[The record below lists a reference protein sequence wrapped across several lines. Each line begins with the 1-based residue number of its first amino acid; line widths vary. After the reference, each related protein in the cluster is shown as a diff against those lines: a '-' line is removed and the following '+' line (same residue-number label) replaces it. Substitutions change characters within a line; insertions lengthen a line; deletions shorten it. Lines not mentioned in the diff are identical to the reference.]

1 MDMLTA
7 EQPPAT
13 SAGTVVDTGAES
25 YTVNRYTP
33 EALPAILALL
43 QQTLG
48 NSGAVRKTE
57 EFWVWKHHANPF
69 GVSYG
74 LYACD
79 ESTMEAASL
88 RVLMRW
94 RFCDE
99 AGSLWRAVRAVDT
112 ATHPNHQR
120 RGLFSSLTRQA
131 VAELSAEGVEFIFNT
146 PNQNSLPGYL
156 KMGWHVAAEWP
167 LYVKPLR
174 VVRMAYRR
182 LHPVA
187 RDGVSNFD
195 ENFGPAILPW
205 DEFVRRYGD
214 QLEPLLVNWEESRQQ
229 TGLRTQRTLAYL
241 SWRYGGHPHIQ
252 YVVYPL
258 MDEDGMLQ
266 GFAILRPNVRYGW
279 QETVLTEL
287 CLAQPHNKV
296 GHRLLRGLTHQ
307 LHSDYLIAHFADH
320 TLEAELLHHANFW
333 RVPHQHI
340 VFTVRPLQE
349 SAAQFVQTDAWDL
362 TLGDLELF

>member
-1 MDMLTA
+1 MDVLTA
-7 EQPPAT
+7 EHSPAAV
-13 SAGTVVDTGAES
+13 AGVGAAS
-25 YTVNRYTP
+25 YTVRAYTP
-33 EALPAILALL
+33 KALPAILMLL

-48 NSGAVRKTE
+48 NGGAVRKTE

-74 LYACD
+74 LYAWD
-79 ESTMEAASL
+79 ETAVEVAGL

-94 RFCDE
+94 RFRDE
-99 AGSLWRAVRAVDT
+99 AGGLWPAVRAVDT

-120 RGLFSSLTRQA
+120 RGLFSSLTRRA
-131 VAELSAEGVEFIFNT
+131 VADLTEQGVELIFNT

-156 KMGWHVAAEWP
+156 KMGWQIAARWP
-167 LYVKPLR
+167 LYLKPLR
-174 VVRMAYRR
+174 VLRMAYRR

-187 RDGVSNFD
+187 SDVVSNFR
-195 ENFGPAILPW
+195 ENFGPAILSW
-205 DEFVRRYGD
+205 DEFARRYGD
-214 QLEPLLVNWEESRQQ
+214 QLEPLLVSWEESRQQ
-229 TGLRTQRTLAYL
+229 TGLRTQRTVEYL

-258 MDEDGMLQ
+258 ADEHGTLQ

-287 CLAQPHNKV
+287 CLAQPHSTV
-296 GHRLLRGLTHQ
+296 GHRLLRGLTRQ
-307 LHSDYLIAHFADH
+307 LHSDYLIAHFADQ
-320 TLEAELLHHANFW
+320 TVEAELLRHANCW
-333 RVPHQHI
+333 RVPRQQI
-340 VFTVRPLQE
+340 VFTVRPLQAT
-349 SAAQFVQTDAWDL
+349 AADFAHAEAWDL